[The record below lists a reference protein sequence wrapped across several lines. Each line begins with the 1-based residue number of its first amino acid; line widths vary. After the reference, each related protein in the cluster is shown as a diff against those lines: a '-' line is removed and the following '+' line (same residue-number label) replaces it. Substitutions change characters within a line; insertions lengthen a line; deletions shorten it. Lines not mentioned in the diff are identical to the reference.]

1 MGKSQKITEW
11 LPPDNQAEHARTR
24 AELDAEYPERKQKG
38 RESRQARMRDG
49 ADPHRA
55 RYLLLGERSEQGLS
69 DEEMMARSGLD
80 ADALAS
86 MYGRDAT
93 PSIETME
100 AFARGLG
107 KELLIVLADDD
118 A

>member
-1 MGKSQKITEW
+1 MDKSQKVTEW
-11 LPPDNQAEHARTR
+11 LTPEKQAEHARIR
-24 AELDAEYPERKQKG
+24 AELDAEYPELKQKA

-55 RYLLLGERSEQGLS
+55 RYLLIGERSEQGLN

-80 ADALAS
+80 ANSLAS
-86 MYGRDAT
+86 MYGRDAS

-107 KELLIVLADDD
+107 KKLLIVLADDD